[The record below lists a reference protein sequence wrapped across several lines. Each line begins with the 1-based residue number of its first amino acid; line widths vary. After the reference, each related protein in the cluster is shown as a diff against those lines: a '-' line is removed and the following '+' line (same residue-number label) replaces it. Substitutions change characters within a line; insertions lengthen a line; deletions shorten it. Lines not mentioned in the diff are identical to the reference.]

1 MSAARSNVR
10 AFFDLALLA
19 CMFAAVTILARQPQP
34 RRCLRSHQARAMQ
47 PVFTPDC
54 GASCGDSG
62 VTARLRV
69 VGFVAVHFEAC
80 DVWEHEG
87 GTR

>member
-1 MSAARSNVR
+1 MNATCSNLR
-10 AFFDLALLA
+10 AVLGLVMLA
-19 CMFAAVTILARQPQP
+19 CMCAATTILTRQPEP

-54 GASCGDSG
+54 GASCGGSG

-80 DVWEHEG
+80 DVWEHER